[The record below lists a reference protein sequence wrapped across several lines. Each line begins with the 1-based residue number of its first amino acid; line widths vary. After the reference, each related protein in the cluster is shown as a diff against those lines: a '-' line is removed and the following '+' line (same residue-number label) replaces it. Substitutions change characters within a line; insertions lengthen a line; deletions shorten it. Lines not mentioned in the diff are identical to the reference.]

1 MHLRGS
7 DESQE
12 ASFFG
17 VKNHFHADN
26 GLVMKRDD
34 RSGTD
39 RYPSLARLIWLSIAA
54 AVVTIALKFVAWAF
68 TGSAGLLSDAL
79 ESVVNL
85 FAAFFALVVVHW
97 AARPADEEHA
107 YGHEKADY
115 LAAAVESLLVLSA
128 AVTIGYLGIQRLLHP
143 VALSHIGIGLAV
155 SAVASIINLIVARVL
170 IGQGKRQRSLVLEAD
185 GRHLMTDVWTSVGV
199 IFGVFAVHVT
209 GWRQLDAIVALA
221 VAANIVVTGVVLMRR
236 FTGGLMDRALPA
248 IEQKV
253 VEEILNQFSDDDIRF
268 HALRTRRAGRRAFI
282 SVHILVPGEWSV
294 QRAHDVA
301 ERVDAELREGLQHA
315 TVFTHLEPLEDPK
328 SFLDATLDRQEFPP
342 AAEG

>member
-1 MHLRGS
+1 MGYDMTALWRHEG
-7 DESQE
+7 
-12 ASFFG
+12 
-17 VKNHFHADN
+17 HFDADN
-26 GLVMKRDD
+26 GPLMKLKPSPTE
-34 RSGTD
+34 RS
-39 RYPSLARLIWLSIAA
+39 PSLARLIWLSIAA
-54 AVVTIALKFVAWAF
+54 AVVTIGLKFAAWAF
-68 TGSAGLLSDAL
+68 TGSAGILSDAL

-115 LAAAVESLLVLSA
+115 LAAAVESLLILSA
-128 AVTIGYLGIQRLLHP
+128 AATIGYLAVHRLLHP
-143 VALSHIGIGLAV
+143 VALSHIGTGVAV
-155 SAVASIINLIVARVL
+155 SAIASVINLIVARIL
-170 IGQGKRQRSLVLEAD
+170 IAQGKRQRSLVLEAD

-199 IFGVFAVHVT
+199 IVGVLGVRIT
-209 GWRQLDAIVALA
+209 GWKQLDPIVALA

-248 IEQKV
+248 NEQKV
-253 VEEILNQFSDDDIRF
+253 VEVILDRFSEDDIRF
-268 HALRTRRAGRRAFI
+268 HALRTRRARRAFI

-301 ERVDAELREGLQHA
+301 ERVDAALREGLQHA

-328 SFLDATLDRQEFPP
+328 SFLDATLDRQEYPP

>member
-1 MHLRGS
+1 MNLDHIEQGP
-7 DESQE
+7 D
-12 ASFFG
+12 
-17 VKNHFHADN
+17 
-26 GLVMKRDD
+26 
-34 RSGTD
+34 
-39 RYPSLARLIWLSIAA
+39 PSLERLIWLSIAV
-54 AVVTIALKFVAWAF
+54 AVVTIALKFAAWAF

-115 LAAAVESLLVLSA
+115 LAAAVESLLILGA
-128 AVTIGYLGIQRLLHP
+128 AAAIGYLAVQRLLHP
-143 VALSHIGIGLAV
+143 VALSHIGTGVAV
-155 SAVASIINLIVARVL
+155 SAVASIINLIVARIL
-170 IGQGKRQRSLVLEAD
+170 IGQAKRQRSLVLEAD

-199 IFGVFAVHVT
+199 IVGVFAVRIT

-221 VAANIVVTGVVLMRR
+221 VAANIVVTGIVLMRR
-236 FTGGLMDRALPA
+236 FTGGLMDRTLPA
-248 IEQKV
+248 NEQKV
-253 VEEILNQFSDDDIRF
+253 VEEILDRFRQDDIRF

-301 ERVDAELREGLQHA
+301 ERVDAGLREGLQHA

-328 SFLDATLDRQEFPP
+328 SFLDAALDRQEFPP